1 MEQAHACKSSIN
13 SILQQPN
20 LAVLSFNVN
29 FHTHFP
35 TPWVCTLCSGC
46 LLPHVCTLTLHLPQG
61 SDTPFTEFSL
71 ILHPKVSL
79 PLHTTSPRVLA
90 HFTFCICWSA
100 SQGKRP
106 GLGWTL
112 ALAAHVEDAQ
122 SMCVEWKSRPARLS
136 PNSPRE
142 GWRDDVPNGVQKGT

>member
-61 SDTPFTEFSL
+61 SDTPCTEFSL

-90 HFTFCICWSA
+90 HFTFLYLLVSFSREETWPWLDSGIGCTCRRCSIHVCGVKVQTSA
-100 SQGKRP
+100 TVSKFPKR
-106 GLGWTL
+106 GM
-112 ALAAHVEDAQ
+112 E
-122 SMCVEWKSRPARLS
+122 R
-136 PNSPRE
+136 
-142 GWRDDVPNGVQKGT
+142 